1 VNATPRGAAQSA
13 ATITHTFWTGQ
24 QPARQEVAVTQ
35 VVETKLPGV
44 GVRHDFVTTSGQRIG
59 VIVHH
64 AGDRELLIYDDRD
77 PDRCRESLRVEEH
90 EAHTLAEMLGAAQ
103 VHRASTDA
111 LQQVVEGMA
120 IDWLTIPSGSPAA
133 GRTIRQLALRQ
144 RTGATIVAIVRG
156 EQTIPSPGPDEL
168 LEVGDTAVVAGA
180 PEAVARAFDEL
191 RHP

>member
-1 VNATPRGAAQSA
+1 M
-13 ATITHTFWTGQ
+13 
-24 QPARQEVAVTQ
+24 Q

-44 GVRHDFVTTSGQRIG
+44 GVRHDFVTTAGRRIG

-77 PDRCRESLRVEEH
+77 PDRCRESLRVDEH
-90 EAHTLAEMLGAAQ
+90 EAHTLAEMLGAAP

-111 LQQVVEGMA
+111 LQQVIEGVT
-120 IDWLTIPSGSPAA
+120 IDWLTLPSGSPAA
-133 GRTIRQLALRQ
+133 GQTIRQLALRE
-144 RTGATIVAIVRG
+144 RTGVTIIALVRG
-156 EQTIPSPGPDEL
+156 GQAIPSPDPDEL
-168 LEVGDTAVVAGA
+168 LDAGDTAVVAGT